1 MSTAA
6 KIGVILILLA
16 AGAWFGVK
24 LAEWVAP

>member
-6 KIGVILILLA
+6 KIGLVLMILA
-16 AGAWFGVK
+16 FGAWFGVK

>member
-6 KIGVILILLA
+6 KIGVVLMVLA
-16 AGAWFGVK
+16 AGAWLGVK